1 MKKFAAFLFYFTCFL
16 ALFSTVTAAYIDPS
30 AMTYIIQIV
39 AGAVITIGA
48 TAGFYWR
55 RIKKAA
61 KSKKSESQSPAVS
74 EKVTP
79 ETDSEMIWEDGQSE
93 K

>member
-1 MKKFAAFLFYFTCFL
+1 MKKFVVFVFYFICFI
-16 ALFSTVTAAYIDPS
+16 AIFSTVTAAYIDPS
-30 AMTYIIQIV
+30 AMTYVIQIV

-61 KSKKSESQSPAVS
+61 KNKKSESQSPAAR
-74 EKVTP
+74 EKVTS
-79 ETDSEMIWEDGQSE
+79 ESEGEMIWEDGQSE